1 MAANMLNVRVVP
13 FFVHHDLKLMR
24 MLADRE
30 TEYCGN
36 RETHEYEP
44 YLAIEDIDHAKIKAK
59 NPQTND
65 ICERFNRTVQSK
77 SDAIAFRNNCRQPPT
92 LGRLLQHLQN
102 TFRKILFWKNTH
114 ADLHRKH

>member
-44 YLAIEDIDHAKIKAK
+44 YLAIEDIDHAKIKGKSLQA
-59 NPQTND
+59 ND
-65 ICERFNRTVQSK
+65 LVNASTGQYRTSPMPL
-77 SDAIAFRNNCRQPPT
+77 C
-92 LGRLLQHLQN
+92 
-102 TFRKILFWKNTH
+102 
-114 ADLHRKH
+114 

>member
-1 MAANMLNVRVVP
+1 MLNVRVVP

-77 SDAIAFRNNCRQPPT
+77 SDAIVFRKKIYTLIEQLQAAPNTWMPPT
-92 LGRLLQHLQN
+92 
-102 TFRKILFWKNTH
+102 TSP
-114 ADLHRKH
+114 KHIP

>member
-1 MAANMLNVRVVP
+1 MLNVRVVP

-59 NPQTND
+59 ILRQT
-65 ICERFNRTVQSK
+65 
-77 SDAIAFRNNCRQPPT
+77 
-92 LGRLLQHLQN
+92 
-102 TFRKILFWKNTH
+102 TFVNASTEQYRASPMPLRSETT
-114 ADLHRKH
+114 AGSS